1 MPQYSISIPGKGTF
15 RVESPTELTDAQAY
29 AAVLQN
35 MPAEEKEAPFSLK
48 DTLLNFGQSALGATK
63 AATDVFGAANPAS
76 QALERGQQSLS
87 GMMSP
92 ETRAEMAADAA
103 REAEAAKEGPMAEAG
118 AALETIKKSPVRT
131 LAQAGGSI
139 IPTLTSLFIPGVGP
153 ARAAMAARTAYMTA
167 LAIAQGAG
175 AVKGTIYDN
184 VKAQMEKTGVSP
196 EEAAKIATEAQN
208 YMGENYGQIL
218 TGAGIGAVTGRLGL
232 ENILA
237 GRAKGTLAP
246 IAGEMLTEGLQGGQ
260 QQYAGN
266 VALQKVGA
274 DVDPFAGVAG
284 AATKE
289 GIMGGLG
296 AGVVSPFIGRETVA
310 GATPTAGAS
319 VASPYG
325 EAVELGTTPKEAEPV
340 AEAGVETPEVAQPAA
355 KAAAAPAQL
364 DRGALQTQV
373 DTLEQQLSEASI
385 SGDTATI
392 KSLFP
397 EYVAAKK
404 ALATMPAPE
413 GEPAPVISTAALDA
427 QIKDTQKKL
436 SDAGTLGEFN
446 KVKPLSEKLDKLKEQ
461 RAAADV
467 ETEEERAAAPTLRK
481 ETPAAEPVYTAEEA
495 APKAEEV
502 LVEEEPVVK
511 KTRAKKVTP
520 VEEAVEEEEAAAPAE
535 EVVAAPAPKKPR
547 AKKDKTPVD
556 SIALFDTENEV
567 RAEASNRE
575 EPPDEVAIKKETL
588 DRFLRRLDPALEPND
603 LVSTRGVYDETYDKS
618 IGEIETL
625 RNKIAKPIGNAKRSV
640 LDDTKDLYEEYLL
653 VDQELQTGKVQTM
666 AESQAGT
673 FTSFK
678 QLESAPLQRYVEGKP
693 LTKRQIADRTKRRDT
708 LAKKLAEKN
717 TFIDRVQNRIAQIY
731 AGMHSVKRKK
741 TESEKE
747 AELREL
753 GTSPRALSREAK
765 LTKKVN
771 EGKVAAS
778 AERVAR
784 EVGDASEQFKTETAE
799 IKQQIDAKQTAFS
812 AYEAKANQKLKDM
825 REKLGEQSETYKD
838 AVKNAD
844 AEIGK
849 RKQALAA
856 FKQTVQKSKAYKTD
870 SAAAMQRIA
879 DKEASVAEYETETK
893 QKLQELRKTLGEQSE
908 TYKTARK
915 NATIEIDKRK
925 KVLAAFKQVKEF
937 GLKDRAI
944 AIGKAS
950 PKFAEALGK
959 ANKAYKKS
967 EATAG
972 EQEIKSLRTPQETR
986 KLAKLGTMT
995 TGSTESR
1002 EASARRQAGFER
1014 GISDIYGDDAEIA
1027 RAARLDELKSR
1038 AKKPA
1043 ATAMEGAMREA
1054 AMRKIASDMAQGVER
1069 EEGTGPVFRTGKSD
1083 GVIDPAEAKGFIVKL
1098 RSNMP
1103 AGIDFTYEPTLD
1115 GISEATMKRLV
1126 AEGYKPGTAFKGVVL
1141 SDGKVIVV
1149 GDQHANL
1156 KDLEETV
1163 VHELIGH
1170 YGIDTVIGL
1179 DKLETYAAKTDL
1191 EKLSN
1196 DLGGDR
1202 LWTDVVAA
1210 MRFASEQK
1218 GNTELAGLREIIAY
1232 TAQRRVDES
1241 FREKAGRFIKELVG
1255 MVRSGLRRMGFT
1267 KASEM
1272 STSDVFYAIKLA
1284 QKAYDSRKIG
1294 PYRAAD
1300 GTMAFRTKKEPT
1312 TLAQSFVYKEPSK
1325 VDNFFGNVLGLR
1337 GRVAAIDKYAAVS
1350 EAFAKGKDAGV
1361 ISSLE
1366 AEQAEYYLR
1375 LGEQRSQ
1382 FATQALTNGRLALF
1396 MQKTPRGNE
1405 VFYKSVKGAN
1415 MVQVADALAKS
1426 KVGNGTQQEAMF
1438 TAYLVGN
1445 RAKDVGWD
1453 KVNMSNPAQ
1462 AEKEYDAVMAE
1473 LAKKPEAEKAFKEAA
1488 RIYQEYNNGL
1498 IDLLVQTGAMK
1509 SEVASKL
1516 KAINYVPFYRVK
1528 DGDIQLEVDSAQT
1541 VKIGNIKD
1549 EPHLAELLGGNG
1561 QIMPVFASA
1570 VQNTFM
1576 LTDMALRNQAIKD
1589 TSLMLKR
1596 IGIVSRI
1603 GEGSGPRDANTIR
1616 FKIKGVDH
1624 FATIDTDMYGVP
1636 AKLIVHGLEGIKTS
1650 LPKIVEFMG
1659 MPANFLR
1666 KMITRSPAYSI
1677 RQLIRDP
1684 MTAWMTTGVSGVPV
1698 LNAFKE
1704 MATALAG
1711 RNEAQRKLMESG
1723 AISTNVLTG
1732 DRRDMEKILREI
1744 SSGNNRF
1751 AKVAYMAMA
1760 KLDAF
1765 AMQADAATRST
1776 VYRDSIN
1783 KGMSDMQAILRT
1795 LESMNFSRKGTS
1807 ASMQWLSVIIPF
1819 FNAQVQGLDVMY
1831 RAFTGKMP
1839 YNEQLKIRQK
1849 LYARGAMLA
1858 IGTVAY
1864 ALAMQDDESYRRA
1877 TPEQRLGNWFVPDPF
1892 GGKEMLRIPIPF
1904 EFGYIF
1910 KSLPEAIINM
1920 AAKDSRGKDITEGM
1934 KSLVWMSVPLSL
1946 PAAIKP
1952 ATEVILGKSFFGG
1965 DIESQREVKT
1975 MNPETRYRPTTS
1987 EVAKLIGSVTGKIS
2001 DKLTPIKLDYL
2012 IRGHTGGM
2020 GAAIVALA
2028 NPILNDEADD
2038 VPKPTKTLSKNAFIG
2053 GMYQPV
2059 DGRGTIDAAYD
2070 RMLEIQQAKSEYVK
2084 LLRDGEKERAK
2095 EFLTTYRNLISSAS
2109 VSGSVQQKMGE
2120 LATLKRAIIASPKL
2134 TQEQKDERLEKI
2146 TKAQQLYADR
2156 LLTLSEKR

>member
-1 MPQYSISIPGKGTF
+1 M
-15 RVESPTELTDAQAY
+15 
-29 AAVLQN
+29 
-35 MPAEEKEAPFSLK
+35 
-48 DTLLNFGQSALGATK
+48 
-63 AATDVFGAANPAS
+63 
-76 QALERGQQSLS
+76 
-87 GMMSP
+87 
-92 ETRAEMAADAA
+92 
-103 REAEAAKEGPMAEAG
+103 
-118 AALETIKKSPVRT
+118 
-131 LAQAGGSI
+131 
-139 IPTLTSLFIPGVGP
+139 
-153 ARAAMAARTAYMTA
+153 
-167 LAIAQGAG
+167 
-175 AVKGTIYDN
+175 
-184 VKAQMEKTGVSP
+184 
-196 EEAAKIATEAQN
+196 
-208 YMGENYGQIL
+208 
-218 TGAGIGAVTGRLGL
+218 
-232 ENILA
+232 
-237 GRAKGTLAP
+237 
-246 IAGEMLTEGLQGGQ
+246 
-260 QQYAGN
+260 
-266 VALQKVGA
+266 
-274 DVDPFAGVAG
+274 
-284 AATKE
+284 
-289 GIMGGLG
+289 
-296 AGVVSPFIGRETVA
+296 
-310 GATPTAGAS
+310 
-319 VASPYG
+319 
-325 EAVELGTTPKEAEPV
+325 
-340 AEAGVETPEVAQPAA
+340 
-355 KAAAAPAQL
+355 
-364 DRGALQTQV
+364 
-373 DTLEQQLSEASI
+373 
-385 SGDTATI
+385 
-392 KSLFP
+392 
-397 EYVAAKK
+397 
-404 ALATMPAPE
+404 
-413 GEPAPVISTAALDA
+413 
-427 QIKDTQKKL
+427 
-436 SDAGTLGEFN
+436 
-446 KVKPLSEKLDKLKEQ
+446 
-461 RAAADV
+461 
-467 ETEEERAAAPTLRK
+467 
-481 ETPAAEPVYTAEEA
+481 
-495 APKAEEV
+495 
-502 LVEEEPVVK
+502 
-511 KTRAKKVTP
+511 
-520 VEEAVEEEEAAAPAE
+520 
-535 EVVAAPAPKKPR
+535 
-547 AKKDKTPVD
+547 
-556 SIALFDTENEV
+556 
-567 RAEASNRE
+567 
-575 EPPDEVAIKKETL
+575 
-588 DRFLRRLDPALEPND
+588 
-603 LVSTRGVYDETYDKS
+603 
-618 IGEIETL
+618 GEIETL

-653 VDQELQTGKVQTM
+653 VDRELQTGKAQTA

-673 FTSFK
+673 FTSIK
-678 QLESAPLQRYVEGKP
+678 QLESAPLQKYVEGKP
-693 LTKRQIADRTKRRDT
+693 LTKRQVADRTKRRNT

-717 TFIDRVQNRIAQIY
+717 TFVDRVQNRIAQIY
-731 AGMHSVKRKK
+731 ADMHSVKRKK
-741 TESEKE
+741 TESEKA
-747 AELREL
+747 AELRKL
-753 GTSPRALSREAK
+753 GTSARATSKQVKVAA
-765 LTKKVN
+765 KVN
-771 EGKVAAS
+771 AGKVVAS

-784 EVGDASEQFKTETAE
+784 EVGEASEEFKTETAA

-812 AYEAKANQKLKDM
+812 SYEAKANQKLKEM
-825 REKLGEQSETYKD
+825 RE
-838 AVKNAD
+838 
-844 AEIGK
+844 
-849 RKQALAA
+849 R
-856 FKQTVQKSKAYKTD
+856 
-870 SAAAMQRIA
+870 
-879 DKEASVAEYETETK
+879 
-893 QKLQELRKTLGEQSE
+893 LGEQSE

-915 NATIEIDKRK
+915 NATVEIDKRK
-925 KVLAAFKQVKEF
+925 KKLAEFKQAKEF

-959 ANKAYKKS
+959 ANIAYKKS

-972 EQEIKSLRTPQETR
+972 EQEIKSLRTKQETR
-986 KLAKLGTMT
+986 KVAKLGVMT

-1027 RAARLDELKSR
+1027 RAARLDELKAR

-1083 GVIDPAEAKGFIVKL
+1083 GVIDPTEAKGFIVKL
-1098 RSNMP
+1098 RSTMP
-1103 AGIDFTYEPTLD
+1103 SGIDFTYEPTLEGMRPETLD
-1115 GISEATMKRLV
+1115 ALI

-1149 GDQHANL
+1149 GDQHATL

-1179 DKLETYAAKTDL
+1179 DKLEAYAAKTDL

-1196 DLGGDR
+1196 DLGGDQ
-1202 LWTDVVAA
+1202 LWTDVTDA

-1284 QKAYDSRKIG
+1284 QKAYDSRKVG

-1300 GTMAFRTKKEPT
+1300 GLMAFRTKKEPT
-1312 TLAQSFVYKEPSK
+1312 ALAQSFVYKEPSK
-1325 VDNFFGNVLGLR
+1325 VDNFFGSVLGLR

-1405 VFYKSVKGAN
+1405 VFYKSVKGAH

-1462 AEKEYDAVMAE
+1462 AQKEYDAVMAE
-1473 LAKKPEAEKAFKEAA
+1473 LARKPEADKAFKEAA
-1488 RIYQEYNNGL
+1488 KIYQEYNNGL

-1576 LTDMALRNQAIKD
+1576 LTDMALRNQAVKD

-1603 GEGSGPRDANTIR
+1603 GEGSGPRDASTIR

-1650 LPKIVEFMG
+1650 LPKIVEIMG

-1666 KMITRSPAYSI
+1666 KMITRSPAYSL

-1765 AMQADAATRST
+1765 AMQADAATRAA

-1807 ASMQWLSVIIPF
+1807 ASMQWLSVMIPF

-1839 YNEQLKIRQK
+1839 YSDQLKIRQK
-1849 LYARGAMLA
+1849 LYTRGAMLA

-1864 ALAMQDDESYRRA
+1864 ALAMQDDEAYKNA
-1877 TPEQRLGNWFVPDPF
+1877 TPEQRLGNWFVPNPF
-1892 GGKEMLRIPIPF
+1892 GGKEPLRIPIPF

-1910 KSLPEAIINM
+1910 KSLPEAILNM
-1920 AAKDSRGKDITEGM
+1920 AEKDSRGKDITEGM
-1934 KSLVWMSVPLSL
+1934 RSLIWMSVPLSL

-1952 ATEVILGKSFFGG
+1952 ATEVMLGKSFFGG

-1975 MNPETRYRPTTS
+1975 MQPETRYRATTS
-1987 EVAKLIGSVTGKIS
+1987 EAAKLIGSVTGKIS

-2012 IRGHTGGM
+2012 VRGHTGGM

-2028 NPILNDEADD
+2028 NPILNDETDD
-2038 VPKPTKTLSKNAFIG
+2038 VPKPTKQWSKNGFIG
-2053 GMYQPV
+2053 GVFQPV

-2070 RMLEIQQAKSEYVK
+2070 RMLEIQQAKGDYTR
-2084 LLRDGEKERAK
+2084 LLQSGDKERAK
-2095 EFLTTYRNLISSAS
+2095 EFLNNYRNLIAAAS
-2109 VSGSVQQKMGE
+2109 VSGSVQQRMGE
-2120 LATLKRAIIASPKL
+2120 LAKMKRAVMASPKL
-2134 TQEQKDERLEKI
+2134 STEEKDARLELI
-2146 TKAQQLYADR
+2146 IARQQLLAGR